1 MPPTASQHAIL
12 KAAAQFRDI
21 LKYHGVM
28 PRKHA
33 LAFPESD
40 LSALVDRGLLEW
52 AEFTYGCGKELRGV
66 RITPE
71 GTHLLDESAAPSEEA
86 EASELAYEHML
97 ILQDIFHFSRMPRY
111 RRMMPAK
118 KAQAYVS
125 SDLEDLLNRGYVLK
139 MKLKVE
145 GERTLKGFVISPKG
159 ERALKKAGMDS

>member
-1 MPPTASQHAIL
+1 MPPTPSQYAIL
-12 KAAAQFRDI
+12 KTAAQFRDI

-52 AEFTYGCGKELRGV
+52 AEFTYGCGKELLGL

-71 GTHLLDESAAPSEEA
+71 GMHLLDESAAPAEEA
-86 EASELAYEHML
+86 EPNELAYEHML
-97 ILQDIFHFSRMPRY
+97 ILQDVFHFSRMPRY

-125 SDLEDLLNRGYVLK
+125 SDFEDLLNRGYVLK
-139 MKLKVE
+139 MKLKVA
-145 GERTLKGFVISPKG
+145 GERTLKGFVISLKG
-159 ERALKKAGMDS
+159 ERALKKSGMDS

>member
-12 KAAAQFRDI
+12 KAAAQFRAI

-40 LSALVDRGLLEW
+40 LSALVDWGLLEW

-66 RITPE
+66 RITPK
-71 GTHLLDESAAPSEEA
+71 GMHLLEESDAPAEEA
-86 EASELAYEHML
+86 EVSELAYEHML

-118 KAQAYVS
+118 KAQTYVS
-125 SDLEDLLNRGYVLK
+125 SDIEDLLNRGYVLK

-145 GERTLKGFVISPKG
+145 GERTLKGFVISAKG
-159 ERALKKAGMDS
+159 ERALKKARMDS

>member
-1 MPPTASQHAIL
+1 MPPTASQQTIL
-12 KAAAQFRDI
+12 KTAAQFRDI

-33 LAFPESD
+33 LAFPETD
-40 LSALVDRGLLEW
+40 LSELVDQGLLEW

-71 GTHLLDESAAPSEEA
+71 GMRLLDESAAPAEEA
-86 EASELAYEHML
+86 DASELAYEHML
-97 ILQDIFHFSRMPRY
+97 ILQDVFHFSRMPRY

-118 KAQAYVS
+118 KAHAYVS
-125 SDLEDLLNRGYVLK
+125 SDFEDLLNRGYVLK

-159 ERALKKAGMDS
+159 ERVLKKAGMAS

>member
-1 MPPTASQHAIL
+1 MPPTASQYAIL
-12 KAAAQFRDI
+12 KAATQFRDI

-40 LSALVDRGLLEW
+40 LSALVERGLLEW
-52 AEFTYGCGKELRGV
+52 AEFTYGCGKELKGL

-71 GTHLLDESAAPSEEA
+71 GLRLVDESADPPAQDENC
-86 EASELAYEHML
+86 ELVHEHLL
-97 ILQDIFHFSRMPRY
+97 ILQDVFHFSRMPRY

-125 SDLEDLLNRGYVLK
+125 SDFEDLLNRGYVLK